1 MGRLECICKF
11 PDRNGHEKHHVA
23 EAATI
28 SKPLH
33 ERVVEFLKTKT
44 RNSYKRIRELQRQ
57 ASIFANDVIFA
68 HEKSQKLTGENSDQT
83 KIKK

>member
-33 ERVVEFLKTKT
+33 ERVVEFLKTQI
-44 RNSYKRIRELQRQ
+44 RNSYKRVRELQRQ
-57 ASIFANDVIFA
+57 AAIFANAVIFA
-68 HEKSQKLTGENSDQT
+68 HEKSQKLIRENSDQT
-83 KIKK
+83 KINK